1 MVKWLDCRNWEEAFM
16 KVIPERKLKDSE
28 LINQNESEDE
38 EQHLP
43 EKQENDGDAQQ
54 NTEEGI

>member
-1 MVKWLDCRNWEEAFM
+1 MVKWLDCRNWEEAFI

-43 EKQENDGDAQQ
+43 EKQESDGDAQ
-54 NTEEGI
+54 